1 MRKLLL
7 TLAVLCGTV
16 SGWAQN
22 AVYQKIPHT
31 KWTVTSFNETP
42 RQDNGREGGVEYIK
56 DENPNT
62 FYHSDWK
69 SNYDGRNDNKG
80 KDGKQGF
87 LVEMAESF
95 VIDKI
100 TYEGRSDGNSSGWA
114 TKVRIYVFENLPT
127 DFPTNLSACTLT
139 EKEDLLNR
147 ESNTVLG
154 TPAFDNNETPWANDQ
169 NTKTAEFT
177 TPQKGKYI
185 FFVMDGGS
193 DSWLTCSE
201 FHAWQK
207 IEGIEQDKPYYLKVA
222 ENAYID
228 VKTPHTS
235 TSSKTIAVSE
245 EPVCAYFTLN
255 NGYWHISTES
265 GHKGNFLGIS
275 QWDANPGQNSPANWT
290 LHEDSEGKFYLAQ
303 ATFYYNA
310 NNDPLKH
317 YLGGDSFNAGD
328 KLYTDHAVEKAVKFD
343 FEAVPYAE
351 VTFNYYDGETK
362 LASANVLFDVNQV
375 LNIGD
380 VPAVD
385 FYTPSSFKSTGD
397 IVASNGANIDVL
409 CTPAFPFTCA
419 TVDAQG
425 NIEGPW
431 YQMVQ
436 TGDNSNNKIALT
448 EDGGRVNFVSDN
460 INNNGLWAFVRV
472 GGYKFKIYNRA
483 CPGVALTVANPPYD
497 HYNHGKLYVNSEIEG
512 LTTEFI
518 ISKNIDGF
526 NIQIPGELIDN
537 YYATAG
543 NHIEGTFGFWSI
555 ADARPITA
563 GGSRLSVTKV
573 DNPDL
578 TISKAALQNRINE
591 LNAMVAL
598 AGTNPGEYKVDE
610 MAKLPEP
617 IAVAQAVLDANSEIV
632 AAYNNALTTL
642 NEAIADVDF
651 TMNPVVAGTYRIISA
666 KPAFNGNKVM
676 SAYGI
681 HNNNPV
687 YPAWTEKVDN
697 DPLQYWVLEAAENG
711 KFRMKA
717 ADGNYI
723 TSENSITE
731 TATEVSFVSIG
742 SAQFNIKLGDKN
754 KALHCNLHQ
763 YDYSAGPLIEYDG
776 PVDSPSAWKIET
788 VTELPKFTHELTVGN
803 AGYATLMLGF
813 NAEIPAGVT
822 CYTVEVE
829 GDKAMLAVVEGG
841 VLAANTP
848 VIVKSSDAGKYTF
861 TATTASVTA
870 PVANELKGTLYPK
883 LITAAENT
891 TYYVLSKPA
900 AGEGEEENP
909 VGFYQAKLNKNEGA
923 AFLNN
928 ANKVYLPVGVEPAQ
942 AVRSLSFHFDEDATA
957 IESIESV
964 ENNAVVY
971 DLAGRRVQ
979 NAQKGVF
986 IVNGKVIV
994 K

>member
-1 MRKLLL
+1 MKKLLL

-16 SGWAQN
+16 SGWAENGTILNGSVKLSNAPQN
-22 AVYQKIPHT
+22 GEWDPNSVFYTIRNSKGSYINSDVTIGDGKLTLNNSSAQPAKDGAGYWCVVGDETNGYSFYNYKTKKILTMSP
-31 KWTVTSFNETP
+31 KNTSEADSYAWLEDPDIAPGENETKFEFVEV
-42 RQDNGREGGVEYIK
+42 DNNRWCIK
-56 DENPNT
+56 VKGTDRN
-62 FYHSDWK
+62 YMVQHGAHSERIAYWK
-69 SNYDGRNDNKG
+69 SDAAIYGW
-80 KDGKQGF
+80 
-87 LVEMAESF
+87 
-95 VIDKI
+95 
-100 TYEGRSDGNSSGWA
+100 GNSSGTAGDDGSAFKFEEALDLTKTTVIFHYYENDVKVGEMSKDYKVNEEINIASVPTLDFYKEYEFRTDGSHLA
-114 TKVRIYVFENLPT
+114 TSGVTYEIECQV
-127 DFPTNLSACTLT
+127 DFP
-139 EKEDLLNR
+139 
-147 ESNTVLG
+147 
-154 TPAFDNNETPWANDQ
+154 F
-169 NTKTAEFT
+169 
-177 TPQKGKYI
+177 
-185 FFVMDGGS
+185 
-193 DSWLTCSE
+193 
-201 FHAWQK
+201 
-207 IEGIEQDKPYYLKVA
+207 
-222 ENAYID
+222 
-228 VKTPHTS
+228 
-235 TSSKTIAVSE
+235 
-245 EPVCAYFTLN
+245 EP
-255 NGYWHISTES
+255 
-265 GHKGNFLGIS
+265 
-275 QWDANPGQNSPANWT
+275 
-290 LHEDSEGKFYLAQ
+290 
-303 ATFYYNA
+303 
-310 NNDPLKH
+310 
-317 YLGGDSFNAGD
+317 
-328 KLYTDHAVEKAVKFD
+328 
-343 FEAVPYAE
+343 
-351 VTFNYYDGETK
+351 
-362 LASANVLFDVNQV
+362 
-375 LNIGD
+375 
-380 VPAVD
+380 
-385 FYTPSSFKSTGD
+385 
-397 IVASNGANIDVL
+397 
-409 CTPAFPFTCA
+409 A

-436 TGDNSNNKIALT
+436 TGDKSNNKIALT

-460 INNNGLWAFVRV
+460 NNNNGLWAFVRV
-472 GGYKFKIYNRA
+472 GGYKFEIYNRA
-483 CPGVALTVANPPYD
+483 CPGVALTVDNPAYD
-497 HYNHGKLYVNSEIEG
+497 HYNHGKLYVNSKIKG

-518 ISKNIDGF
+518 ISKNEDGF
-526 NIQIPGELIDN
+526 NIQIPGEFIDN

-578 TISKAALQNRINE
+578 MVSKAALQNRINE
-591 LNAMVAL
+591 LNAKVAL
-598 AGTNPGEYKVDE
+598 AGTNPGEYKVEE

-617 IAVAQAVLDANSEIV
+617 IAVAQAVLDANSENV

-642 NEAIADVDF
+642 NEAIADVDL

-666 KPAFNGNKVM
+666 KTAFNGNKVM
-676 SAYGI
+676 SAYSIYGGNQ
-681 HNNNPV
+681 HA
-687 YPAWTEKVDN
+687 YPAWTEKVEN

-723 TSENSITE
+723 TSGNSITE

-742 SAQFNIKLGDKN
+742 SAQFNIKLSDN
-754 KALHCNLHQ
+754 NAALHCSLHNWQ
-763 YDYSAGPLIEYDG
+763 GYNAGPLIEYDG
-776 PVDSPSAWKIET
+776 LVDSPSAWKIEA

-829 GDKAMLAVVEGG
+829 GDKAILTVVEGG

-883 LITAAENT
+883 VITAAENT

-909 VGFYQAKLNKNEGA
+909 VGFYQATLNKNEGA

-928 ANKVYLPVGVEPAQ
+928 ANKVYLPVRVEPTQ
-942 AVRSLSFHFDEDATA
+942 AVRSLSFHFGEGATA

-986 IVNGKVIV
+986 IVNGKVVV